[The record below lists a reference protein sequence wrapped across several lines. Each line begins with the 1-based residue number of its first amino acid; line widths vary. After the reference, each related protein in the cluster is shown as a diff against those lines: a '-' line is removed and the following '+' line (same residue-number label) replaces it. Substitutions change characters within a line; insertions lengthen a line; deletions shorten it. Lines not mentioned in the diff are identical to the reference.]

1 MKRYLL
7 PLCAATFFLS
17 PIQAKEFTPSYSE
30 WQKTAQNPLSPNF
43 RLPFKYN
50 FHGGA
55 PDGEVHIGSFSPI
68 MPIKF
73 DGWNIINQLTLNIMG
88 TPGDITGIKGLP
100 EPYTGDGHGGSD
112 GYAAGLADT
121 DFTSYFSSMIG
132 ENFTYG
138 FGPTFTFPTDQP
150 TRELGSGMFS
160 MGPALMLVY
169 QPKHW
174 TINLEVQQIWS
185 VFGNHGRESVSQMII
200 QPSVYYNLP
209 DGWYLLSDMQM
220 VANWLS
226 NSEQRWTVPIGAGV
240 GKLFK
245 IGKNAIN
252 SRLGGYYNPV
262 TPDAGPTWSM
272 NFSVEFI
279 FGS

>member
-1 MKRYLL
+1 MKYYLL
-7 PLCAATFFLS
+7 PLCAVTFLSS
-17 PIQAKEFTPSYSE
+17 PIQAEEFTPSYTE
-30 WQKTAQNPLSPNF
+30 WQRMAQNPLSPHF
-43 RLPFKYN
+43 KLPVKYN

-55 PDGEVHIGSFSPI
+55 PDGEVHIASFAPI

-73 DGWNIINQLTLNIMG
+73 DGWNIINQLTLNIMW

-121 DFTSYFSSMIG
+121 DFTSYFSSTIG
-132 ENFTYG
+132 EDFTYG
-138 FGPTFTFPTDQP
+138 FGPTFTFPTDEP
-150 TRELGSGMFS
+150 TRELGSGKFS

-169 QPKHW
+169 QPKQW
-174 TINLEVQQIWS
+174 TLSLEIQQIWS
-185 VFGNHGRESVSQMII
+185 VFGSSEREEVSQMIV
-200 QPSVYYNLP
+200 QPSIYYNLP
-209 DGWYLLSDMQM
+209 QGWYLLSDMQM
-220 VANWLS
+220 VANWQS

-245 IGKNAIN
+245 IGDNAIN

>member
-7 PLCAATFFLS
+7 PLCAVTFLS
-17 PIQAKEFTPSYSE
+17 SPVQAEEFTPSYTE
-30 WQKTAQNPLSPNF
+30 WQRTAQNPLSPNF
-43 RLPFKYN
+43 RLPFEYN
-50 FHGGA
+50 FYGNA
-55 PDGEVHIGSFSPI
+55 PAGNVNVLSFAPI

-73 DGWNIINQLTLNIMG
+73 DGWNIINQLTLSVMW

-121 DFTSYFSSMIG
+121 DFTSYFSSTIG
-132 ENFTYG
+132 KDFTYG
-138 FGPTFTFPTDQP
+138 FGPTFTFPTDEP
-150 TRELGSGMFS
+150 TRELGSGKFS

-169 QPKHW
+169 QPKQW
-174 TINLEVQQIWS
+174 TLSLEIQQIWS
-185 VFGNHGRESVSQMII
+185 VFGSSEREEVSQMIV
-200 QPSVYYNLP
+200 QPSIYYNLP
-209 DGWYLLSDMQM
+209 QGWYLLSDMQM
-220 VANWLS
+220 VANWRS

-245 IGKNAIN
+245 IGENAIN

-279 FGS
+279 FGN